1 MARRPPIPATALA
14 SQAAIGEI
22 LVTDEAA
29 TAASVPDDGLERR
42 HVSLKG
48 HLVDAV
54 VLATSGGRPAVGC

>member
-1 MARRPPIPATALA
+1 MARHPTDTRDALA

-48 HLVDAV
+48 HPVDAV